1 MYFQRMVMA
10 LLALGAF
17 AAAAPA
23 PEPEPAIDR
32 VENEAADVIERML

>member
-1 MYFQRMVMA
+1 MYFQRLVMA

-17 AAAAPA
+17 AAAAPVQ
-23 PEPEPAIDR
+23 EPEPVIDH